1 MKKINYFLI
10 FMILLIL
17 LFDFIQKDI
26 DNNSLQFSC
35 QTVQELRLPV

>member
-10 FMILLIL
+10 FMILLVL

-26 DNNSLQFSC
+26 DTKDFQFSC
-35 QTVQELRLPV
+35 QTVQELKLPA